1 MQPIKDANRASRLF
15 CEREWPRIIIWAL
28 IGFLF
33 TGVWGIILGSIFI
46 FILGTLSMM
55 SKLLCTNN
63 YRSGKCGNIVNKRK
77 NFCDRC
83 GAEVPD
89 ELKLGG

>member
-1 MQPIKDANRASRLF
+1 MQPIKNWNRASILF
-15 CEREWPRIIIWAL
+15 CEREWLRIIIWAL
-28 IGFLF
+28 PGFLAI
-33 TGVWGIILGSIFI
+33 GVWGTVLGPLFIIV
-46 FILGTLSMM
+46 LGTWSTM

-63 YRSGKCGNIVNKRK
+63 YKNGKCGNVVSKRK

-89 ELKLGG
+89 ELKLGR